1 MWFHKKENYVPKEGL
16 MQALGIVGYITLFTI
31 FITSANKYIPGPDPV
46 WAPFVFL
53 TIFCF
58 SVMTC
63 GLIVFYKPYMLF
75 VDKKPK
81 EAGKLVLSTA
91 KWLGLF
97 ALMIITT
104 VFLITK

>member
-1 MWFHKKENYVPKEGL
+1 MGMKGLVP
-16 MQALGIVGYITLFTI
+16 ALGIVGYISLFTV
-31 FITSANKYIPGPDPV
+31 FITYVNKFMPGPDPV

-75 VDKKPK
+75 IEKKEK
-81 EAGKLVLSTA
+81 EAGRLVLSTA
-91 KWLGLF
+91 KWLGIM
-97 ALMIITT
+97 ALIVITT
-104 VFLITK
+104 IVIFAR